1 MGKPEIILAK
11 SAGFCFGVERAVNKV
26 YEEAA
31 AGGEIYTYGPIIHN
45 KEVVADLEAR
55 GVHVVESAD
64 ELRALRG
71 GTVII
76 RSHGVSRDTD
86 RLIRESA
93 HKCIDAT
100 CPFVKRIH
108 RTVEAES
115 AAGKKIVIV
124 GNPVHPEV
132 IGIMGWSS
140 TPVTVIQTAE
150 EAAGFSASDEKEVCV
165 VAQTT
170 FNANK
175 FQDIV
180 AILKEKSY
188 NVICVNTI
196 CNATHER
203 QSEAKAIAAKADI
216 MIVIGDQSRLPR
228 GLRPQRISL
237 RRFITMSEQT
247 FEQMLDESFKTIHT
261 GEVVEGQIIDVKPDE
276 AILNIGAKSDG
287 ILTRNE
293 YTNDHSV
300 DLTEVLHVG
309 DKLEVKILKVNDG
322 DGQVVLSYKRLAA
335 DRGNKRIEEAYNNK
349 EVLTAKVTQVLSGGL
364 SVVVEEVRVFIP
376 ASLVS
381 DTYERDLS
389 KYLGQDIEFVITEY
403 NPHRRRY
410 IGDRKQ
416 LLVAKRQEM
425 QRKLFETIH
434 PGDTVEGTVK
444 NITDFGAF
452 IDLGGADGLL
462 HISEM
467 SWGRV
472 ENPKKVFKVG
482 EQLRVLIKDIQGT
495 KIALSLKF
503 PEENPWV
510 GAAQKYAVGTVVTGR
525 VARMTDFGAFVELE
539 PGIDALLHVS
549 QIAREHIDKP
559 SDVLKTGQEVTAKI
573 VDFNEDS
580 NKISLSVKQLLIDKE
595 RERRAAERANADADV
610 VSVDVD
616 AFVNAQRAKE
626 EAEDAE

>member
-150 EAAGFSASDEKEVCV
+150 EARNFSVSDEKEVCV

-216 MIVIGDQSRLPR
+216 MIVIGDQSSSNSAKLYEICRKECPDTH
-228 GLRPQRISL
+228 
-237 RRFITMSEQT
+237 FIQT
-247 FEQMLDESFKTIHT
+247 WNDLHLTLT
-261 GEVVEGQIIDVKPDE
+261 GAEKVIGITAGASTPK
-276 AILNIGAKSDG
+276 NI
-287 ILTRNE
+287 
-293 YTNDHSV
+293 
-300 DLTEVLHVG
+300 
-309 DKLEVKILKVNDG
+309 
-322 DGQVVLSYKRLAA
+322 
-335 DRGNKRIEEAYNNK
+335 IEEVYNH
-349 EVLTAKVTQVLSGGL
+349 
-364 SVVVEEVRVFIP
+364 VR
-376 ASLVS
+376 A
-381 DTYERDLS
+381 DL
-389 KYLGQDIEFVITEY
+389 
-403 NPHRRRY
+403 
-410 IGDRKQ
+410 
-416 LLVAKRQEM
+416 
-425 QRKLFETIH
+425 
-434 PGDTVEGTVK
+434 
-444 NITDFGAF
+444 
-452 IDLGGADGLL
+452 
-462 HISEM
+462 
-467 SWGRV
+467 
-472 ENPKKVFKVG
+472 
-482 EQLRVLIKDIQGT
+482 
-495 KIALSLKF
+495 
-503 PEENPWV
+503 
-510 GAAQKYAVGTVVTGR
+510 
-525 VARMTDFGAFVELE
+525 
-539 PGIDALLHVS
+539 
-549 QIAREHIDKP
+549 
-559 SDVLKTGQEVTAKI
+559 
-573 VDFNEDS
+573 
-580 NKISLSVKQLLIDKE
+580 
-595 RERRAAERANADADV
+595 
-610 VSVDVD
+610 
-616 AFVNAQRAKE
+616 
-626 EAEDAE
+626 

>member
-55 GVHVVESAD
+55 GVHVAESAD
-64 ELRALRG
+64 ELKALRG

-150 EAAGFSASDEKEVCV
+150 EAAGFSVSDEKEVCV

-216 MIVIGDQSRLPR
+216 MIVIGDQSSSNSAKLYEICRKECPDTH
-228 GLRPQRISL
+228 
-237 RRFITMSEQT
+237 FIQT
-247 FEQMLDESFKTIHT
+247 WNDLHLTLT
-261 GEVVEGQIIDVKPDE
+261 GAEKVIGITAGASTPK
-276 AILNIGAKSDG
+276 NI
-287 ILTRNE
+287 
-293 YTNDHSV
+293 
-300 DLTEVLHVG
+300 
-309 DKLEVKILKVNDG
+309 
-322 DGQVVLSYKRLAA
+322 
-335 DRGNKRIEEAYNNK
+335 IEEVYNH
-349 EVLTAKVTQVLSGGL
+349 
-364 SVVVEEVRVFIP
+364 VR
-376 ASLVS
+376 A
-381 DTYERDLS
+381 DL
-389 KYLGQDIEFVITEY
+389 
-403 NPHRRRY
+403 
-410 IGDRKQ
+410 
-416 LLVAKRQEM
+416 
-425 QRKLFETIH
+425 
-434 PGDTVEGTVK
+434 
-444 NITDFGAF
+444 
-452 IDLGGADGLL
+452 
-462 HISEM
+462 
-467 SWGRV
+467 
-472 ENPKKVFKVG
+472 
-482 EQLRVLIKDIQGT
+482 
-495 KIALSLKF
+495 
-503 PEENPWV
+503 
-510 GAAQKYAVGTVVTGR
+510 
-525 VARMTDFGAFVELE
+525 
-539 PGIDALLHVS
+539 
-549 QIAREHIDKP
+549 
-559 SDVLKTGQEVTAKI
+559 
-573 VDFNEDS
+573 
-580 NKISLSVKQLLIDKE
+580 
-595 RERRAAERANADADV
+595 
-610 VSVDVD
+610 
-616 AFVNAQRAKE
+616 
-626 EAEDAE
+626 

>member
-150 EAAGFSASDEKEVCV
+150 KAAGFSASDEKEVCV

-216 MIVIGDQSRLPR
+216 MIVIGDQSSSNSAKLYEICRKECPDTH
-228 GLRPQRISL
+228 
-237 RRFITMSEQT
+237 FIQT
-247 FEQMLDESFKTIHT
+247 WNDLHLTLT
-261 GEVVEGQIIDVKPDE
+261 GAEKVIGITAGASTPK
-276 AILNIGAKSDG
+276 NI
-287 ILTRNE
+287 
-293 YTNDHSV
+293 
-300 DLTEVLHVG
+300 
-309 DKLEVKILKVNDG
+309 
-322 DGQVVLSYKRLAA
+322 
-335 DRGNKRIEEAYNNK
+335 IEEVYNH
-349 EVLTAKVTQVLSGGL
+349 
-364 SVVVEEVRVFIP
+364 VR
-376 ASLVS
+376 A
-381 DTYERDLS
+381 DL
-389 KYLGQDIEFVITEY
+389 
-403 NPHRRRY
+403 
-410 IGDRKQ
+410 
-416 LLVAKRQEM
+416 
-425 QRKLFETIH
+425 
-434 PGDTVEGTVK
+434 
-444 NITDFGAF
+444 
-452 IDLGGADGLL
+452 
-462 HISEM
+462 
-467 SWGRV
+467 
-472 ENPKKVFKVG
+472 
-482 EQLRVLIKDIQGT
+482 
-495 KIALSLKF
+495 
-503 PEENPWV
+503 
-510 GAAQKYAVGTVVTGR
+510 
-525 VARMTDFGAFVELE
+525 
-539 PGIDALLHVS
+539 
-549 QIAREHIDKP
+549 
-559 SDVLKTGQEVTAKI
+559 
-573 VDFNEDS
+573 
-580 NKISLSVKQLLIDKE
+580 
-595 RERRAAERANADADV
+595 
-610 VSVDVD
+610 
-616 AFVNAQRAKE
+616 
-626 EAEDAE
+626 

>member
-1 MGKPEIILAK
+1 MGKPEIILAN

-216 MIVIGDQSRLPR
+216 MIVIGDQSSSNSAKLYEICRKECPDTH
-228 GLRPQRISL
+228 
-237 RRFITMSEQT
+237 FIQT
-247 FEQMLDESFKTIHT
+247 WNDLHLTLT
-261 GEVVEGQIIDVKPDE
+261 GAEKVIGITAGASTPK
-276 AILNIGAKSDG
+276 NI
-287 ILTRNE
+287 
-293 YTNDHSV
+293 
-300 DLTEVLHVG
+300 
-309 DKLEVKILKVNDG
+309 
-322 DGQVVLSYKRLAA
+322 
-335 DRGNKRIEEAYNNK
+335 IEEVYNH
-349 EVLTAKVTQVLSGGL
+349 
-364 SVVVEEVRVFIP
+364 VR
-376 ASLVS
+376 A
-381 DTYERDLS
+381 DL
-389 KYLGQDIEFVITEY
+389 
-403 NPHRRRY
+403 
-410 IGDRKQ
+410 
-416 LLVAKRQEM
+416 
-425 QRKLFETIH
+425 
-434 PGDTVEGTVK
+434 
-444 NITDFGAF
+444 
-452 IDLGGADGLL
+452 
-462 HISEM
+462 
-467 SWGRV
+467 
-472 ENPKKVFKVG
+472 
-482 EQLRVLIKDIQGT
+482 
-495 KIALSLKF
+495 
-503 PEENPWV
+503 
-510 GAAQKYAVGTVVTGR
+510 
-525 VARMTDFGAFVELE
+525 
-539 PGIDALLHVS
+539 
-549 QIAREHIDKP
+549 
-559 SDVLKTGQEVTAKI
+559 
-573 VDFNEDS
+573 
-580 NKISLSVKQLLIDKE
+580 
-595 RERRAAERANADADV
+595 
-610 VSVDVD
+610 
-616 AFVNAQRAKE
+616 
-626 EAEDAE
+626 